1 MEQMFNWHTQPNP
14 VEITGENLL
23 LVKAPSTA
31 RQQQFIEIVA
41 DAGAWNCITGIH
53 NNVMSLVFSDRY
65 AMLPFPD
72 DVQHVTLSMHPLCEI
87 MAFLDGSQQLPNG
100 NKEKELLLNINIC
113 SYAELNY
120 WFICNYLI
128 GNMQDNYLKLL
139 ECIRRQESYFLTGYL
154 IKNRCSN
161 EKINTLCQTYGL
173 SYSYFRKITKKYLGV
188 SAKSKM
194 SDWRLAQTILDIL
207 DGDKSITEIALK
219 NGYSSSAHVCSTFKA
234 VLGISPYAIRKMN
247 AK

>member
-1 MEQMFNWHTQPNP
+1 MGQMFSWHTHSNP

-23 LVKAPSTA
+23 LVKAASA
-31 RQQQFIEIVA
+31 ECQRQLTEIVT
-41 DAGAWNCITGIH
+41 DAGAWNCITGIR
-53 NNVMSLVFSDRY
+53 NNVMSLVFSEQSVL
-65 AMLPFPD
+65 LPLPE

-100 NKEKELLLNINIC
+100 NKEKELLLNSDIC
-113 SYAELNY
+113 SYDELIY
-120 WFICNYLI
+120 WFICSYLMS
-128 GNMQDNYLKLL
+128 NMRDNYLKLL
-139 ECIRRQESYFLTGYL
+139 ECIRKQESYYLTGYL

-161 EKINTLCQTYGL
+161 EKINTLCLTYGL

-207 DGDKSITEIALK
+207 DGDRSITEIALK
-219 NGYSSSAHVCSTFKA
+219 NGYSSSAHVCSTFKN
-234 VLGISPYAIRKMN
+234 VLGVSPYAIRKMN